1 MSGEIFYSN
10 SIMQRTKILKGL
22 SVKKIKEIAKYIKLT
37 KDVDIVIKTNFFSY
51 NIRQKF
57 RSLQI

>member
-22 SVKKIKEIAKYIKLT
+22 SVQNSKIYKKLT
-37 KDVDIVIKTNFFSY
+37 KDVDIV
-51 NIRQKF
+51 
-57 RSLQI
+57 L

>member
-10 SIMQRTKILKGL
+10 SIMQRTKISKGL

-37 KDVDIVIKTNFFSY
+37 KDV
-51 NIRQKF
+51 
-57 RSLQI
+57 